1 MNCSHGYLQRHLW
14 ELLFGEVERMV
25 ESFDAE
31 FGPLLAGWQISTQD
45 GIVHDTEERS
55 NTVPA
60 LIIEPDLE
68 KNAIM
73 SIFLLL

>member
-1 MNCSHGYLQRHLW
+1 
-14 ELLFGEVERMV
+14 MV